1 MDLEYKALLHR
12 VMTNG
17 KLRTDRTGVGTRS
30 TFGETLDLDVSNNCF
45 PLLALKRVPM
55 RWCFEETRWFLSGA
69 SDERILRAK
78 GVDIWKEW
86 ATKEQCAKFG
96 REEGDL
102 GPIYGPL
109 WRNFSGQYFHGDDQI
124 KCLIQDCLATPDSRR
139 LIVTGWN
146 PTTCRTVALPP
157 CHTLWQLYIDED
169 KVSLQLYARSIDIV
183 LGLPFDVAM
192 YGLLLYMIAAAI
204 DKKPSML
211 HIRFGDLHLYN
222 NHQEAAELMMN
233 RVSRTPPK
241 LTIAHEP
248 WARQG
253 EACSLDVAHARMLQ
267 LINTNWEQVSLQ
279 YYDPHPAIKCDV
291 AV

>member
-1 MDLEYKALLHR
+1 MDLEYKDLLHR
-12 VMTNG
+12 VMTKG

-30 TFGETLDLDVSNNCF
+30 TFGETLDLDVSDNNF

-55 RWCFEETRWFLSGA
+55 RWCFEETRWFLSGS
-69 SDERILRAK
+69 SDERVLRAA

-86 ATKEQCAKFG
+86 ATEEQCARFG
-96 REEGDL
+96 RKEGDL

-109 WRNFSGQYFHGDDQI
+109 WRNFSGSYTPWDDQI
-124 KCLIQDCLATPDSRR
+124 KCLIQDCLNTPDSRR

-192 YGLLLYMIAAAI
+192 YGLLLYMIGAAI
-204 DKKPSML
+204 EKKPSML

-222 NHQEAAELMMN
+222 NHVEAAETMMN
-233 RVSRTPPK
+233 RVSRMPPK
-241 LTIAHEP
+241 LTIAYES
-248 WARQG
+248 WAKQDA
-253 EACSLDVAHARMLQ
+253 ACTLDPAHSRTVQ
-267 LINTNWEQVSLQ
+267 LVNTSWSQVSLQ
-279 YYDPHPAIKCDV
+279 YYDPHPAIKCNV